1 VIEMDEE
8 VLKNMCAKGFC
19 FSFDLKDLFE
29 DIDEMDIKFVNVELK
44 EDDC

>member
-1 VIEMDEE
+1 MIEMDEE
-8 VLKNMCAKGFC
+8 VLKNMCAKG
-19 FSFDLKDLFE
+19 SILSIDLKDLFE